1 MIAPASCLAQ
11 SRHHLLWL
19 SEPAWVRLQAQCSD
33 ARQVAALAYWQRMR
47 WPVIVRRLEGD
58 VADDEIC
65 VGIALPPDA
74 QGNKPRIAL
83 RVQAHEVVARH
94 APFLLRDIVAAH
106 LSGLPPAWQSGLDQL
121 QQHMA
126 RAGITLAVFGS
137 LAWQALT
144 AEPYLRSSSD
154 IDLLFQPRSVAQ
166 LEAGVRLLA
175 WQAMFLPLDGE
186 VMFPEGA
193 AVSWK
198 EWRQVAV
205 LGNGGEGRVL
215 VKRAAGVALE
225 RVATLIASLP
235 QEEPQSC
242 VA

>member
-1 MIAPASCLAQ
+1 MESAPSLAA

-19 SEPAWVRLQAQCSD
+19 KEAGWERLLAGSGD
-33 ARQVAALAYWQRMR
+33 DRQHATLRQWQRMR
-47 WPVIVRRLEGD
+47 WPLIVRRRD
-58 VADDEIC
+58 VDASDEDLC

-83 RVQAHEVVARH
+83 RVQAQEVAASR

-106 LSGLPPAWQSGLDQL
+106 LPGLPSAWQPGLDEL
-121 QQHMA
+121 QQHMD
-126 RAGITLAVFGS
+126 RAGIALAVFGS
-137 LAWQALT
+137 LAWQAVT
-144 AEPYLRSSSD
+144 AQAYLRSGSD
-154 IDLLFQPRSVAQ
+154 IDLLFAPRSQAE

-186 VMFPEGA
+186 ILFPGGA

-205 LGNGGEGRVL
+205 LGTHPEGRVL
-215 VKRAAGVALE
+215 VKRPASVALE
-225 RVATLIASLP
+225 RVGALRASLP
-235 QEEPQSC
+235 QEQAC
-242 VA
+242 AA